1 VSLAKLPATTAI
13 PVPSWADSR
22 TKSCFVVSRDAVACV
37 SGEEG
42 IDGERIG
49 FYLCG
54 IVVGLLAIDVE
65 EGGSARVFDDVA

>member
-1 VSLAKLPATTAI
+1 MLRGVA
-13 PVPSWADSR
+13 
-22 TKSCFVVSRDAVACV
+22 RDAVACV